1 MAHPRQG
8 EVFWAKLDPTIG
20 RLGKRLAA
28 IDAEPALRILRTM
41 FA

>member
-8 EVFWAKLDPTIG
+8 EVYWAKLDP
-20 RLGKRLAA
+20 A
-28 IDAEPALRILRTM
+28 IDAEPALRILRAM

>member
-1 MAHPRQG
+1 MEHPRQG
-8 EVFWAKLDPTIG
+8 EVFWVNLAPTVG